1 MCHLSSPAAALQ
13 PQAASASAVAL
24 AAAPAPAALHATVA
38 QEGCRINMPPTSPSY
53 HLLSRD
59 THMFQH
65 NLLQGQHCTG
75 VVTSGEQEPLCS
87 VHNPLPRTIPVSH
100 WHLHPSFSA
109 QDSLGPERCLCCSPA
124 CRGRGPTPA
133 PHVQER
139 ERERRESSTVPSAS
153 FFLPLEI
160 AEKEETC
167 QKTH

>member
-1 MCHLSSPAAALQ
+1 MPPFQSSSCTATTGCFSISCGTGGSTGPCRSACHSGSRGLQDQHATRKPFLPFTFMGHAHVPAQSSPRTALYG
-13 PQAASASAVAL
+13 VA
-24 AAAPAPAALHATVA
+24 
-38 QEGCRINMPPTSPSY
+38 
-53 HLLSRD
+53 
-59 THMFQH
+59 
-65 NLLQGQHCTG
+65 
-75 VVTSGEQEPLCS
+75 TSGEQEPLCS
-87 VHNPLPRTIPVSH
+87 VHNPLPCTIPVSH
-100 WHLHPSFSA
+100 RHLHPSFSA